1 MLDTIRE
8 MLIRE
13 DVTLFAPISLR
24 DCRLTRPYLLERV
37 GIADGT
43 AIILAVP
50 YLPYE
55 YPQKNLS
62 AYAAVPDYHLYFRA
76 LFDRLLPLLHEKFPE
91 NRFAGF
97 ADHSPIDEIDAALRA
112 GLGVRGDNGLLLT
125 EPYSSYVFLGE
136 IITDAVLPTVIH
148 TPGECLHC
156 GACRKACPVG
166 LNKERCLSA
175 LTQKKGTLTPD
186 ELALLHNHPLIW
198 GCDTCQEACPYTKAA
213 IKRGTLYRA
222 PSFFRRDVLPLLNEE
237 ILTGMDENSFAQRAY
252 AWRGRAVIE
261 RNLKLKKDP

>member
-1 MLDTIRE
+1 VLICGEVKLRQELGQAPTI
-8 MLIRE
+8 
-13 DVTLFAPISLR
+13 D
-24 DCRLTRPYLLERV
+24 
-37 GIADGT
+37 
-43 AIILAVP
+43 
-50 YLPYE
+50 E
-55 YPQKNLS
+55 YQK
-62 AYAAVPDYHLYFRA
+62 R
-76 LFDRLLPLLHEKFPE
+76 FPE
-91 NRFAGF
+91 FAGDIALQF
-97 ADHSPIDEIDAALRA
+97 SLHRILGKQGDEGEGESGVGNDILEPELA
-112 GLGVRGDNGLLLT
+112 G
-125 EPYSSYVFLGE
+125 YVFLGE

-166 LNKERCLSA
+166 LNKDRCLSA
-175 LTQKKGTLTPD
+175 LTQKKGTLSPD